1 MVRYNNYCKPIG
13 NIVMQYIRLDDLN
26 ICLIK

>member
-13 NIVMQYIRLDDLN
+13 NIVMQDIRLHDSD